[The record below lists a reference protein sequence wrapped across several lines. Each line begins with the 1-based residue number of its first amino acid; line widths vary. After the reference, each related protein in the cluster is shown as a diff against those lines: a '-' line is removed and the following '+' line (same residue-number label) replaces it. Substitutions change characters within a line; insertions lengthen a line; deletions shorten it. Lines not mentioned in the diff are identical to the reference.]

1 MSNEIERRSRFFAA
15 NIICHQLVA
24 LFIWFMLEGFTRKR
38 SFRKSSSS
46 IPLVNRSSW
55 LISLGFAVALILPF
69 AILGY
74 PNPDVANYGLLLS
87 RLLCMVVVTGV
98 VSLFY
103 WIRFIR
109 KRNLRELHLAII
121 GTLTSGAGFY
131 YSLLAGA
138 ASPV

>member
-1 MSNEIERRSRFFAA
+1 MRSEDEAVFFTA

-38 SFRKSSSS
+38 ISRKSGSS
-46 IPLVNRSSW
+46 IPLVNRCPW
-55 LISLGFAVALILPF
+55 LISLCFAIALILPF
-69 AILGY
+69 AIPGY
-74 PNPDVANYGLLLS
+74 PKPDVANYGLLLS

-109 KRNLRELHLAII
+109 KRNLRELYLAII
-121 GTLTSGAGFY
+121 GMLTSGAGFY

>member
-1 MSNEIERRSRFFAA
+1 MNLEMLPFF
-15 NIICHQLVA
+15 IITVGLHQLGAFV
-24 LFIWFMLEGFTRKR
+24 IWAILEGSTRNFG
-38 SFRKSSSS
+38 FRNRDSSES
-46 IPLVNRSSW
+46 IESPYPLR
-55 LISLGFAVALILPF
+55 ISLLFSISLILPF
-69 AILGY
+69 AIPGY

-87 RLLCMVVVTGV
+87 RLLCMVVITGV

-109 KRNLRELHLAII
+109 KWNLRELYLAII
-121 GTLTSGAGFY
+121 GMLTSGAGFY

>member
-1 MSNEIERRSRFFAA
+1 MLPFF
-15 NIICHQLVA
+15 IITVGLHQLGAFV
-24 LFIWFMLEGFTRKR
+24 IWAILEGSTRNFG
-38 SFRKSSSS
+38 FRNRDSSES
-46 IPLVNRSSW
+46 IESPYPLR
-55 LISLGFAVALILPF
+55 ISLLFSISLILPF
-69 AILGY
+69 AIPGY
-74 PNPDVANYGLLLS
+74 PSPGLLLS

-109 KRNLRELHLAII
+109 KRNLRELYLAII
-121 GTLTSGAGFY
+121 GMLTSGAGFY

>member
-1 MSNEIERRSRFFAA
+1 MRSEDEAVFITA

-38 SFRKSSSS
+38 ISRKSGSS
-46 IPLVNRSSW
+46 IPLINRCPW
-55 LISLGFAVALILPF
+55 LISLCFAIALILPF
-69 AILGY
+69 AIPGY
-74 PNPDVANYGLLLS
+74 PKPDVANYGLLLS

-109 KRNLRELHLAII
+109 KRNLRELYLAII
-121 GTLTSGAGFY
+121 GMLTSGAGFY

>member
-1 MSNEIERRSRFFAA
+1 MNLEMLPFF
-15 NIICHQLVA
+15 IITVGLHQLGAFV
-24 LFIWFMLEGFTRKR
+24 IWAILEGSTRNFG
-38 SFRKSSSS
+38 FRNRDSSES
-46 IPLVNRSSW
+46 IESPYPLR
-55 LISLGFAVALILPF
+55 ISLLFSISLILPF
-69 AILGY
+69 AIPGY

-87 RLLCMVVVTGV
+87 GLLCMVVVTGV

-109 KRNLRELHLAII
+109 KRNLRELYLAII
-121 GTLTSGAGFY
+121 GMLTSGAGFY